1 MKRMQKGFLC
11 DKILSGD
18 NMMKKIINL
27 IITLIIGAIVYYFT
41 LPALNLNNMGFYIFI
56 SFLVITFA
64 VLDTISLATAPQ
76 LFKKGKI
83 ISNKDTPRI
92 IMVSIFGIGALF
104 IMISIVNFICSPLFN
119 AKSYQS
125 RISVNENGN
134 FTKDIEEVNFNQLPL
149 LDRKSSEVLGDR
161 VMGQMSELVSQYSVS
176 NLYTQINYNDSI
188 MRVTPLEYA
197 DAIKWLTNRKE
208 GIVGYITV
216 DSVNGES
223 KLVRLDKGMKYS
235 TSALFNEKLE
245 RKLRFEY
252 PTTNF
257 GEISFEID
265 NEGNPYYIVTTLGY
279 TAVGLKARVTG
290 VIIFNPITG
299 ESKQYSKKEI
309 PTWVDIAYSP
319 ELVIEQI
326 DNWGMYKNGFW
337 NSIFGQKNVVNTTEG
352 YNYLA
357 MNDDVYLYTGITS
370 VVSDES
376 NLGFILT
383 NMRTGKTVY
392 YAVPGA
398 EEYSAMSSA
407 EGQVQDMGYNS
418 TFPLLI
424 NLKGRPTYLVS
435 LKDSSGLVKMYGFVD
450 VKDYQKVVVTD
461 ASKGIIVAKDNYLK
475 SIKKEVKEE
484 ELVKKVIT
492 VKNIT
497 TANINGYTYYYIEDT
512 DNKYKIS
519 ISLSDLLP
527 FVKNGDKIEIGYY
540 DTTNEVI
547 EVEKVY

>member
-1 MKRMQKGFLC
+1 MIKR
-11 DKILSGD
+11 
-18 NMMKKIINL
+18 IINL
-27 IITLIIGAIVYYFT
+27 IITLIVGAVVYYFT
-41 LPALNLNNMGFYIFI
+41 LPAINLNNMGFYM
-56 SFLVITFA
+56 FLAFLAITYA
-64 VLDTISLATAPQ
+64 VLDTISFTKAPQ
-76 LFKKGKI
+76 LFKNGKLLTKGET
-83 ISNKDTPRI
+83 SP
-92 IMVSIFGIGALF
+92 VLGITILVIGVVFVL
-104 IMISIVNFICSPLFN
+104 ISIVNFICSPVFN
-119 AKSYQS
+119 AKSYQT
-125 RISVNENGN
+125 RISVNENGD

-216 DSVNGES
+216 NSVDGES

-235 TSALFNEKLE
+235 TSALFNEKIE
-245 RKLRFEY
+245 RKLRFDY

-265 NEGNPYYIVTTLGY
+265 NEGKPYYIVTTIGY
-279 TAVGLKARVTG
+279 TAVGLKAKVTG
-290 VIIFNPITG
+290 VIIFDPITG
-299 ESKQYSKKEI
+299 ESKKYSKKEI

-319 ELVIEQI
+319 ELIIEQI

-383 NMRTGKTVY
+383 NMRTGKTTY

-424 NLKGRPTYLVS
+424 NLNGTPTYLVS

-492 VKNIT
+492 IKSIT
-497 TANINGYTYYYIEDT
+497 PANINGYTYYYIEDSN
-512 DNKYKIS
+512 NKYKIS

-527 FVKNGDKIEIGYY
+527 FIKTGDKIEIGYY

>member
-1 MKRMQKGFLC
+1 
-11 DKILSGD
+11 
-18 NMMKKIINL
+18 MKKRIINL
-27 IITLIIGAIVYYFT
+27 IITIVAGAILYYFT
-41 LPALNLNNMGFYIFI
+41 LPAINLSNMGFYMYIFTLLFI
-56 SFLVITFA
+56 YGL
-64 VLDTISLATAPQ
+64 LDTISFAKAPK
-76 LFKKGKI
+76 LFKKGKLVNQGEASPVFYFMLGAI
-83 ISNKDTPRI
+83 AL
-92 IMVSIFGIGALF
+92 IFIGIN
-104 IMISIVNFICSPLFN
+104 IVNFFCSPLFN
-119 AKSYQS
+119 AKSYQT
-125 RISVNENGN
+125 RIVVDETGN
-134 FTKDIEEVNFNQLPL
+134 FTEDIEEVNFKQLPL
-149 LDRKSSEVLGDR
+149 LDRNSSEVLGDR

-216 DSVNGES
+216 DSVDGES
-223 KLVRLDKGMKYS
+223 KLVRLTKGMKYS
-235 TSALFNEKLE
+235 TSALFNENLE

-257 GEISFEID
+257 GKISFEID
-265 NEGNPYYIVTTLGY
+265 NEGKPYYIVTTIDY
-279 TAVGLKARVTG
+279 TAVGLKAKVTG
-290 VIIFNPITG
+290 VIIFDPVTG
-299 ESKQYSKKEI
+299 NSKKYDKEEI
-309 PTWVDIAYSP
+309 PTWVDVAYSAD
-319 ELVIEQI
+319 LVIEQI

-357 MNDDVYLYTGITS
+357 MNDDIYLYTGITS

-383 NMRTGKTVY
+383 NMRTGKTMY

-407 EGQVQDMGYNS
+407 EGQVQDMGYKS

-424 NLKGRPTYLVS
+424 NLKGKPTYLVS

-450 VKDYQKVVVTD
+450 VQDYQKVVVTD

-475 SIKKEVKEE
+475 SIKKEVNEE
-484 ELVKKVIT
+484 ELVKKEIT
-492 VKNIT
+492 IKSIT
-497 TANINGYTYYYIEDT
+497 TANINGYTYYYLT
-512 DNKYKIS
+512 DGTNKYKVS
-519 ISLSDLLP
+519 ITLSDELP
-527 FVKNGDKIEIGYY
+527 FTKVGDNLNVGYYETNSDIIEI
-540 DTTNEVI
+540 
-547 EVEKVY
+547 EKIY